1 MKSLFEK
8 LFSFNTLSVKTV
20 MVCMLLVVSSFSMMN
35 LNADT
40 RYRVKS
46 SDSLK
51 RIVSREYA
59 GSALS
64 QQQLMIAIFIRNPKA
79 FRKGDINFLMRGRRL
94 VLPSEE
100 KLEIVSHEDAVA
112 ILKRGTKSFQ
122 REILGEAEPITDF
135 ELSDLSHR
143 DLTIL
148 SGEQPAEEDIEEQ
161 PEKQATGQTST
172 FVASQTS
179 SRKKSR
185 DKNRQKTIREKKALI
200 KSRKELSLAKK
211 KLKKMVEERKRLKA
225 QLKQLENEKKQA
237 DHKLLTLEETLQQR
251 NEQAQIQKAIQ
262 VANAEIKKQEGN
274 TPKEITPEEN
284 TQKEKQQVT
293 RSAGSDAV
301 KTLPEDVIA
310 EDKKKREFEE
320 KVKERT
326 ESLKEANVALQQT
339 LQQTRSELAEN
350 TRENMS
356 MSRKLKGLKENP
368 AAQMAGNDKPATVN
382 QSVATEIGSA
392 AHSGKNLDGAVKT
405 VSADSSLGK
414 LLWLIPVLAF
424 FAGLWFLL
432 RRFLNT
438 GKHDDTMLAE
448 GEIYATP
455 AFDSDDID
463 VDYEEASLETSIKLD
478 VARAYLEAD
487 DPESA
492 FEMLQE
498 VIDEGDE
505 EQQQEARDIIAKNKL
520 GGA

>member
-79 FRKGDINFLMRGRRL
+79 FRKGDINLLMRGRRL

-185 DKNRQKTIREKKALI
+185 DKNWQKTIREKKALI

-225 QLKQLENEKKQA
+225 QLKQLEHEKKQA

-274 TPKEITPEEN
+274 T
-284 TQKEKQQVT
+284 QKEKQQVT
-293 RSAGSDAV
+293 RSTGSDAV

-463 VDYEEASLETSIKLD
+463 ADYEEASLETSIKLD

-487 DPESA
+487 DHESA
-492 FEMLQE
+492 LEMLRE

-505 EQQQEARDIIAKNKL
+505 QQQQEARDIIAKNKL